1 MLINRLFG
9 ILTLSVILTYAID
22 LKGYKYIVVG
32 SGAGGGP
39 LAARLAL
46 AGHKTLLLEAGNDQ
60 GHNLNYSNFYV
71 QHYPDEA
78 RQARN
83 LNTVYGTPDGRQHI
97 GIDPPP
103 GSNIKGILYPRAGTL
118 GGCTAHNVLVAIYPY
133 RSDFDYMAE
142 LTGDSSWRAEN
153 MLKYFVGLEKNGYL
167 PPGKRGHGYNACL
180 GIETSPLRLV
190 LQGTRLLSLYIRYR
204 MGEIMLCFL
213 VREVHRLR
221 VVDGSALPRISG
233 TFPVLSIR
241 MMAEKAADV
250 ILSEIGTN

>member
-9 ILTLSVILTYAID
+9 ILTLSAILTYAID

-153 MLKYFVGLEKNGYL
+153 MLKYFVGLEKNVYL
-167 PPGKRGHGYNACL
+167 PPGERGHGYNAYTAWGDHAMCTCPI
-180 GIETSPLRLV
+180 GTDDDPMAV
-190 LQGTRLLSLYIRYR
+190 LDSTFR
-204 MGEIMLCFL
+204 
-213 VREVHRLR
+213 VRGAHRLR
-221 VVDGSALPRISG
+221 VVDGSAFPRIPG
-233 TFPVLSIR
+233 TFPVLAIH

>member
-9 ILTLSVILTYAID
+9 ILTLSAILTYAID
-22 LKGYKYIVVG
+22 LKGYEYIVVR

-83 LNTVYGTPDGRQHI
+83 LNTVYETPDGRQHI

-167 PPGKRGHGYNACL
+167 PPEKRGHGYNGCL

-204 MGEIMLCFL
+204 MGRSCY
-213 VREVHRLR
+213 VY
-221 VVDGSALPRISG
+221 
-233 TFPVLSIR
+233 LSDR
-241 MMAEKAADV
+241 YR
-250 ILSEIGTN
+250 